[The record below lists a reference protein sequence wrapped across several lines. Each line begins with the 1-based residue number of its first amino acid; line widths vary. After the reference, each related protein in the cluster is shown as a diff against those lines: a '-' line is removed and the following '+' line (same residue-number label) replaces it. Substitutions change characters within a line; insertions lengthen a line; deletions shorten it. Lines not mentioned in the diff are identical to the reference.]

1 MQSGCVLK
9 VKLAALLGALAFSS
23 VFAAEVSSDD
33 ALCAVKGWVNL
44 KEALGGDFDAN
55 PASVTAYDGEDGKG
69 KFYVV
74 TLEGGGYVV
83 ASGDDEVTPILAYSR
98 EGIFEASEKNPLWC
112 LLAGRAANEAERLA
126 ASASTS
132 GGRRLAASATPT
144 SGNAAKWS
152 RLRAAGGAD
161 GGKLRLG
168 KSSSAPTD
176 LRVPEL
182 LHSDWSQEEIG
193 NYNNGNYPDCFNLY
207 TPNHYPCGC
216 VATSGAQLM
225 RYFEWPKTSVTPR
238 TFPCYTNNVPVDLT
252 MMGGTYD
259 WANMP
264 LNINTMYANG
274 TSPTVTTYREAIG
287 KLTYDVGVSVSMSY
301 DSDGSGSS
309 ISRFPD
315 SFKNVFGYS
324 GAVYINDPE
333 ANDGFKKALL
343 PNLDAKRPCGL
354 GISGSGGHAVVADG
368 YGYSDGTLYVHINSG
383 WAYAKSATAWYAP
396 PTFDFSDK
404 TTYTSVDTVVFNIFT
419 NETRS
424 SSIASGRVLDMS
436 GNPVPGAAVTATFGG
451 SVITTVTTDARG
463 IYALVLPPNDE
474 TKTYSVTATCPG
486 YRNPSTISVSAAKTT
501 GWNGLYSTNANS
513 YDNDISIEVIPP
525 VYAKLVEGSFHYYTN
540 ISCSSESELQ
550 SGDAPS
556 SVAGCIVL
564 FANDAEYQALVP
576 YTNELATAS
585 GGMAHLQNN
594 VTLTADTDWSAMDF
608 DMNGKAVTLCGY
620 DLKVRKPVNGRFSA
634 GNLINPLSAS
644 GNATS
649 TWSAGNGWWNV
660 GSAKKE
666 NALWWNF
673 TPPKSRNIYINC
685 KTKRYDANFVQYVY
699 FAVGGQVFMDYPR
712 TDDQGEKWWG
722 PWTKAV
728 TGGTEIQAMVRRD
741 SGYSMI
747 GFVTISPESHL
758 TFDVPEG
765 EEVDTS
771 TLAFGGASTSTYEGD
786 YGLGLEIHKTGKG
799 TLLLNKSW
807 TLATGTSGG
816 TSVVVEEGIVK
827 KTPGI
832 TAGGQNARIRV
843 EDGGQFDVC
852 GADSSVNYD
861 FTIAGSGPDGLGA
874 LVNNTVPTDEDVA
887 AFPVR
892 NVTLSTNAV
901 IGGTQPFS
909 LRNGNWAAT
918 TTTLNGY
925 TLAYS
930 AATVYA
936 GNVTYNGGNVVVS
949 NGTEF
954 VFQGHN
960 SAAPSADV
968 TIYGRLVMNNGGF
981 STARSL
987 IFAEGS
993 QLVLSDTATSGSIPT
1008 TVVTGKYAPAT
1019 QCVTNGTCTLT
1030 TQPVQLGDASHLA
1043 TEFDL
1048 SAVTGVFDGSNTTF
1062 YAGSTITVGLGTR
1075 EFNGSEL
1082 LVSWP
1087 GMSTATFAVDDANKD
1102 SLGVWAKPEGLY
1114 IFPGKVPSYVKYD
1127 VENDCLAFYD
1137 EDVNPYVGEWTL
1149 GMDYMKALFAND
1161 VEFQGLASHKAELE
1175 AANVQVFLQNNITLT
1190 TDTDWSAMDFNLNGK
1205 VVALQG
1211 WDLIVRKPQG
1221 EGRITSGNLINQT
1234 AFSVAYGAWNAGGG
1248 WYGFAGSQANSYGN
1262 RDVFQSF
1269 TVPKARDVYLQFRVH
1284 SWNNS
1289 GYNQY
1294 VSAGIDSVN
1303 NLIKDFQSGTKTS
1316 ASSYYR
1322 TTGILKRSGLAEG
1335 STHELQFT
1343 NSGGYTYVGDIFLC
1357 PTSKLIFDIPENEE
1371 YDLDGITLGGA
1382 SDVDFSGIGL
1392 CVCKTG
1398 KGLLTMSKANPRF
1411 GGSGITALVV
1421 EDGLVKKA
1429 PGVTCGASGSTV
1441 QVNDGGQFDVCG
1453 ADSSVT
1459 YDFTIAG
1466 SGPDGLGALVNN
1478 TELTGEDIA
1487 AFPVRNVTL
1496 STNAVIGGSQ
1506 PFSLRNGNWA
1516 ATTTTL
1522 NGYTL
1527 TYTNATVYAGNV
1539 TYNNGSIVIPSGTE
1553 FVFQGHNSA
1562 APSADVTIYGQ
1573 LVMNNGGFTSA
1584 RSLVFAEGAQ
1594 LVLSDTATSGSI
1606 PTPVITGKYAPANQ
1620 CVTNGTC
1627 TLATQPVQ
1635 LGDAS
1640 HLATE
1645 FDLSLGSGTF
1655 DGSNTTF
1662 YAGST
1667 VTVNLGTRE
1676 FSGSELLVAWPEMS
1690 TATFAVD
1697 EANEDRLGVWAKP
1710 EGLYIFPGKVPSF
1723 VKYDVANDCWMY
1735 YNEDVSPYVG
1745 EWTLGMDYMRALFA
1759 NDAEFQ
1765 GLASHKAEL
1774 EAANVQV
1781 LLQNDITLTAD
1792 TDWRAIDFDMNGKS
1806 ITLRGYDLKVHKP
1819 VNGRF
1824 SAGNLIDPF
1833 SKSGNGSS
1841 TWSAGGGWWN
1851 VGTASK
1857 NDALWWYF
1865 TPPKTRNIY
1874 IACKT
1879 KKYNST
1885 YGQYLYFDVGGSVYL
1900 NYTYTGPNAN
1910 EVWRGPWSKT
1920 VTGGAQI
1927 RAMVRRNNGYC
1938 MIGFVTI
1945 SPESH
1950 LTFDVP
1956 EGEIVDTSTLA
1967 FGGASASTYD
1977 GYYGLGLQIHKTGKG
1992 TLLLNKAWTMAAQT
2006 GGLPTSVVVE
2016 EGVVKKASGMVAGG
2030 QYSRIRVEDGGQFD
2044 LNGRT
2049 YHDYDYTLAGSGPDG
2064 AGALINTASISS
2076 PWTVDDSK
2084 NGILRHVTLG
2094 ADATIG
2100 GSESFGM
2107 IFYDNGAHT
2116 MTMNN
2121 KTVTYAGT
2129 EIFAGQMNYSGD
2141 GKIVIATNGWL
2152 QSCTSSATA
2161 GGCDVEVYGILGQ
2174 QDGKVL
2180 SPVKSLIFADGGKF
2194 YNYKGTPGTVT
2205 VYGTY
2210 APNVEEAVVDGSTV
2224 LHPKVQLGDASHL
2237 NATLDLSQWTT
2248 TFDDSE
2254 EGSLTFYAGT
2264 AEAPAEMTVTVEI
2277 GDRTAGL
2284 GEYAYRWKEQPADTV
2299 KFVPSQNMRRRGIH
2313 VLADNDGIRFKTGL
2327 TIHIR

>member
-1 MQSGCVLK
+1 MQSGSVLK
-9 VKLAALLGALAFSS
+9 VKFAALLGALAVSS
-23 VFAAEVSSDD
+23 VFGAEVSPDD

-74 TLEGGGYVV
+74 ALEGGGYVV

-98 EGIFEASEKNPLWC
+98 EGTFEASAKNPLWC

-126 ASASTS
+126 ASAPTTS
-132 GGRRLAASATPT
+132 GISGVTRLSGSSGVSGVSGS
-144 SGNAAKWS
+144 SGNSAKWS
-152 RLRAAGGAD
+152 RLCAAGGAD

-168 KSSSAPTD
+168 KSDAAPTD

-301 DSDGSGSS
+301 DADGSGSS

-324 GAVYINDPE
+324 GAVYINDPD

-396 PTFDFSDK
+396 PTFDFSS
-404 TTYTSVDTVVFNIFT
+404 TTTFTSVGTVVFNIFT
-419 NETRS
+419 NETRY
-424 SSIASGRVLDMS
+424 SSIASGRVLDQS
-436 GNPVPGAAVTATFGG
+436 GNPVPGAAVTAECEG
-451 SVITTVTTDARG
+451 SVAATATTDARG
-463 IYALVLPPNDE
+463 IYALVLPPNDAA
-474 TKTYSVTATCPG
+474 KTYSVTATCPG
-486 YRNPSTISVSAAKTT
+486 YRNPTTISVSASRTT
-501 GWNGLYSTNANS
+501 GWNILYTTNSNS
-513 YDNDISIEVIPP
+513 YDNDISIEAILP
-525 VYAKLVEGSFHYYTN
+525 VYAKLVEDSFHYYN
-540 ISCSSESELQ
+540 DVSCSPESEV
-550 SGDAPS
+550 S
-556 SVAGCIVL
+556 SEDVPDSIAGCIVL

-585 GGMAHLQNN
+585 GGMAYLQNN
-594 VTLTADTDWSAMDF
+594 VTLT
-608 DMNGKAVTLCGY
+608 G
-620 DLKVRKPVNGRFSA
+620 
-634 GNLINPLSAS
+634 
-644 GNATS
+644 
-649 TWSAGNGWWNV
+649 
-660 GSAKKE
+660 
-666 NALWWNF
+666 
-673 TPPKSRNIYINC
+673 
-685 KTKRYDANFVQYVY
+685 
-699 FAVGGQVFMDYPR
+699 
-712 TDDQGEKWWG
+712 
-722 PWTKAV
+722 
-728 TGGTEIQAMVRRD
+728 
-741 SGYSMI
+741 
-747 GFVTISPESHL
+747 
-758 TFDVPEG
+758 
-765 EEVDTS
+765 
-771 TLAFGGASTSTYEGD
+771 
-786 YGLGLEIHKTGKG
+786 
-799 TLLLNKSW
+799 
-807 TLATGTSGG
+807 
-816 TSVVVEEGIVK
+816 
-827 KTPGI
+827 
-832 TAGGQNARIRV
+832 
-843 EDGGQFDVC
+843 
-852 GADSSVNYD
+852 
-861 FTIAGSGPDGLGA
+861 
-874 LVNNTVPTDEDVA
+874 
-887 AFPVR
+887 
-892 NVTLSTNAV
+892 
-901 IGGTQPFS
+901 
-909 LRNGNWAAT
+909 
-918 TTTLNGY
+918 
-925 TLAYS
+925 
-930 AATVYA
+930 
-936 GNVTYNGGNVVVS
+936 
-949 NGTEF
+949 
-954 VFQGHN
+954 
-960 SAAPSADV
+960 
-968 TIYGRLVMNNGGF
+968 
-981 STARSL
+981 
-987 IFAEGS
+987 
-993 QLVLSDTATSGSIPT
+993 
-1008 TVVTGKYAPAT
+1008 
-1019 QCVTNGTCTLT
+1019 
-1030 TQPVQLGDASHLA
+1030 
-1043 TEFDL
+1043 
-1048 SAVTGVFDGSNTTF
+1048 
-1062 YAGSTITVGLGTR
+1062 
-1075 EFNGSEL
+1075 
-1082 LVSWP
+1082 
-1087 GMSTATFAVDDANKD
+1087 
-1102 SLGVWAKPEGLY
+1102 
-1114 IFPGKVPSYVKYD
+1114 
-1127 VENDCLAFYD
+1127 
-1137 EDVNPYVGEWTL
+1137 
-1149 GMDYMKALFAND
+1149 
-1161 VEFQGLASHKAELE
+1161 
-1175 AANVQVFLQNNITLT
+1175 
-1190 TDTDWSAMDFNLNGK
+1190 DTDWSAMDFNLNGK
-1205 VVALQG
+1205 VVTLQG
-1211 WDLIVRKPQG
+1211 WDLTVHKPQG

-1539 TYNNGSIVIPSGTE
+1539 TYNNGSVVIPSGTE

-1723 VKYDVANDCWMY
+1723 VKYDVANDCWAFY
-1735 YNEDVSPYVG
+1735 DENVSPYAG

-1765 GLASHKAEL
+1765 ALASHKAQL
-1774 EAANVQV
+1774 EAAHVPV
-1781 LLQNDITLTAD
+1781 LLQTDITLTAD
-1792 TDWRAIDFDMNGKS
+1792 ADWRAIDFDMNGKV
-1806 ITLRGYDLKVHKP
+1806 ITLKGYDLKVRKP
-1819 VNGRF
+1819 LGTGRIT
-1824 SAGNLIDPF
+1824 AGNLLTKNYSLAGGSYNETDWIGIGAKYSAVGASQNFYVPKKRPLYVKFKAARWNNTYTHSIYVGIDSLTNIYNNKALPGSKGSASEHGIWTF
-1833 SKSGNGSS
+1833 SYEAGSTHQIRVSRNGS
-1841 TWSAGGGWWN
+1841 GGWLRFSRH
-1851 VGTASK
+1851 A
-1857 NDALWWYF
+1857 
-1865 TPPKTRNIY
+1865 
-1874 IACKT
+1874 
-1879 KKYNST
+1879 
-1885 YGQYLYFDVGGSVYL
+1885 
-1900 NYTYTGPNAN
+1900 
-1910 EVWRGPWSKT
+1910 
-1920 VTGGAQI
+1920 
-1927 RAMVRRNNGYC
+1927 
-1938 MIGFVTI
+1938 TI
-1945 SPESH
+1945 SPQSH
-1950 LTFDVP
+1950 LVFDIP
-1956 EGEIVDTSTLA
+1956 EGETHDPSNLTLGGSTPGTSDY
-1967 FGGASASTYD
+1967 G
-1977 GYYGLGLQIHKTGKG
+1977 GLGLLVRKIGKG
-1992 TLLLNKAWTMAAQT
+1992 TLVMSKVNDF
-2006 GGLPTSVVVE
+2006 GGNGISSMIVE
-2016 EGVVKKASGMVAGG
+2016 EGLVKKASGATCGA
-2030 QYSRIRVEDGGQFD
+2030 QYSRIVVEDGGQFD

-2064 AGALINTASISS
+2064 TGALISTAAMDAGVAYAQNTGTSF
-2076 PWTVDDSK
+2076 
-2084 NGILRHVTLG
+2084 LRHVALSSN
-2094 ADATIG
+2094 ATVYAANNM
-2100 GSESFGM
+2100 GM
-2107 IFYDNGAHT
+2107 IFYNYDANT
-2116 MTMNN
+2116 MTMNGH
-2121 KTVTYAGT
+2121 TVTYDGVEAVDGEGNGT
-2129 EIFAGQMNYSGD
+2129 GVGAYRTFLGNMSYSGN
-2141 GKIVIATNGWL
+2141 GKIVVAPNGWV
-2152 QSCTSSATA
+2152 QTHVKSPTATDT
-2161 GGCDVEVYGILGQ
+2161 DVEVYGRFWMNSGRLT
-2174 QDGKVL
+2174 
-2180 SPVKSLIFADGGKF
+2180 PVKSLVFKEGALFKEL
-2194 YNYKGTPGTVT
+2194 NTNPGMTV
-2205 VYGTY
+2205 VNGTY
-2210 APNVEEAVVDGSTV
+2210 GPNVLTESTEGY
-2224 LHPKVQLGDASHL
+2224 LTHPKVQLGDASHL

-2277 GDRTAGL
+2277 GDRTVGL
-2284 GEYAYRWKEQPADTV
+2284 GKYAHLWKEKPAETV
-2299 KFVPSQNMRRRGIH
+2299 KFVRSENMRKRGIH
-2313 VLADNDGIRFKTGL
+2313 VLTTDDGIRFKTGL